1 MAERPRTPKLWPVI
15 TTERLTLHAWS
26 EEFFDGLFA
35 LAQLPETVRYVGTGE
50 PWSREYTLAKHR
62 ATLDHWASHGFGWF
76 AVSAAPGSFDGVVS
90 LVRRSATE
98 SGLGRPAVEM
108 GWWIAPSG
116 WGRGYATEA
125 TTAVRDHVFDSGF
138 AERLLAVYE
147 PANKASAR
155 VVAKLGFAP
164 HSQFTLDGRVEQRAV
179 LDRPVASRSS

>member
-1 MAERPRTPKLWPVI
+1 MLI

-50 PWSREYTLAKHR
+50 PWSHEYTLAKHR
-62 ATLDHWASHGFGWF
+62 ATLTHWAEHGFGWF

-90 LVRRSATE
+90 LVRRSAGE
-98 SGLGRPAVEM
+98 SGLGLPAVEM

-125 TTAVRDHVFDSGF
+125 TKAVRDRAFESGW
-138 AERLLAVYE
+138 ADRLLAVYE
-147 PANKASAR
+147 PVNKPSGR

-164 HSQFTLDGRVEQRAV
+164 HSRFVLDGRVEQRAV
-179 LDRPVASRSS
+179 LERPS

>member
-1 MAERPRTPKLWPVI
+1 MI

>member
-1 MAERPRTPKLWPVI
+1 MI

-108 GWWIAPSG
+108 GWWIALSG